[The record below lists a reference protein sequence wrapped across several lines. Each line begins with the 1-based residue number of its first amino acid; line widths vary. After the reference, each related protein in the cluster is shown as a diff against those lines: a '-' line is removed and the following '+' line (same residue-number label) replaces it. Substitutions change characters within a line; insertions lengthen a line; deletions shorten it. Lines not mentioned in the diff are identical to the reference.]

1 MKKSSYSNP
10 VAHIHIVSMNTLQNE
25 LLLSFIKGKTSLEGT
40 CSINLESASPIND
53 NGSKLPQLL
62 LMDFEN
68 NNVDSLWG
76 KISSWKKS
84 YGEHSFVALCNV
96 APEMDIEKAAVANK
110 IQGLFYNNDPPNI
123 IPKGIFA
130 ILNGELWYS
139 RKTLTKCLLEQNPS
153 NDFSEQATSCNL
165 TLREREI
172 LALITSGYS
181 NKTIADDLFISVHT
195 VKTHIYNIYK
205 KINVNSRFQAA
216 LWAAK
221 YL

>member
-1 MKKSSYSNP
+1 
-10 VAHIHIVSMNTLQNE
+10 MNTLQNE

-68 NNVDSLWG
+68 NNIDRLWE
-76 KISSWKKS
+76 KISSWKKLNGKYS
-84 YGEHSFVALCNV
+84 YVALCNV
-96 APEMDIEKAAVANK
+96 APEMDIEKVAVANK
-110 IQGLFYNNDPPNI
+110 IQGLFYKNDTPNI
-123 IPKGIFA
+123 IPKGISA

-153 NDFSEQATSCNL
+153 NDFSEQAASCNL